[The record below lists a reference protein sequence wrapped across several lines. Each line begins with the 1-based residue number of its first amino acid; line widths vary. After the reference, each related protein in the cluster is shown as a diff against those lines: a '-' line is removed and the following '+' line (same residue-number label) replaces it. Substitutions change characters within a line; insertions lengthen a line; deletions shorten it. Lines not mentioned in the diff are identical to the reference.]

1 MVFREAHFVKPDEE
15 FDLMRKDYAPLF
27 RRKFTVNSKFKHA
40 VIRVCGLG
48 YAYYYLNGKPIS
60 EDLFTAPF
68 SNYEKTLWYNEY
80 DVSNLLIEGDNVLA
94 VCCGNGWY
102 NEGISTVW
110 EFHKADWR
118 DFPKFILELSINDH
132 TILVSDEDW
141 KYTLD
146 SPVIYNQLRDGEY
159 FDARLYDENWK
170 KVEYDDSLWHPVK
183 IDSKAPKG
191 LFRKCTCEPIRE
203 CRRIY
208 PTKVHR
214 VDENRAIFDF
224 GVNIS
229 GYAELKVSQNDGDI
243 ITLRYTEEVNE
254 DFSVNF
260 NGMNRF
266 HFYQEGDFQTDKFIC
281 NGKAMVWSPK
291 FTYHGFRYVEV
302 TGLKSISEDTLVA
315 VFVHQAVESR
325 SNFRCSDQRLNTLF
339 EIGQR
344 ATLSNLFY
352 MPTDCPTRE
361 KMGWMNDAQASA
373 DQMLT
378 NFSTEKVLQKW
389 WIDIC
394 DAMTPEGMLPGVV
407 PTPGYGYKWG
417 NGPVS
422 DGALFEIPYQIYL
435 HTSNPDLLKAG
446 RPYFDRYLSYLDR
459 HRDNNGDISFGL
471 DDWAAPDASQKVNAI
486 FINRILVIK
495 FLKIRMLAAQ
505 LVRESTEE
513 ICTRL
518 EKEINVVKR
527 RYLKANGT
535 CAIDKQTSVSMLICY
550 GIYDDITP
558 LKAQLIRLLD
568 EKQYHH
574 DCGMVGMRH
583 LFRALDICNLPDIA
597 YRVLTAEGFPS
608 FMDWINKGATTLY
621 EHWNMMESHNHHMY
635 SDYMVW
641 IIRTILGIKQVTET
655 AGYTKVLLNP
665 QFIKGINF
673 ADGYCDTVQG
683 RIHVRWERQSGGVLL
698 DLMIPENIECYY
710 HGERIAGCKLLMIHE

>member
-1 MVFREAHFVKPDEE
+1 MVFREARFVKPDEE
-15 FDLMRKDYAPLF
+15 FDLTRKDYAPLF
-27 RRKFTVNSKFKHA
+27 RRKFTVNSKFIRA

-80 DVSNLLIEGDNVLA
+80 DVSDLLIEGDNVLA

-118 DFPKFILELSINDH
+118 DFPKFILELSVNGH

-146 SPVIYNQLRDGEY
+146 SPIVYNQLRDGEY

-183 IDSKAPKG
+183 IDLRAPKG
-191 LFRKCTCEPIRE
+191 FFRKCTCEPIRE

-214 VDENRAIFDF
+214 VDENSAIFDF

-229 GYAELKVSQNDGDI
+229 GYVKLKVSQNDGNI
-243 ITLRYTEEVNE
+243 ITLRYTEEINE

-281 NGKAMVWSPK
+281 NGKAMIWSPK

-378 NFSTEKVLQKW
+378 NFSTEKW

-435 HTSNPDLLKAG
+435 HTNNPNLLKAG
-446 RPYFDRYLSYLDR
+446 IPYFDRYLSYLDR
-459 HRDNNGDISFGL
+459 QRDNNGDIAFGL

-495 FLKIRMLAAQ
+495 FLRIRMLAAQ
-505 LVRESTEE
+505 LACERTEA
-513 ICTRL
+513 IGRRL
-518 EKEINVVKR
+518 ENEIKVIKE
-527 RYLKANGT
+527 RYLKANGA
-535 CAIDKQTSVSMLICY
+535 CAIDKQTSVFADLQE
-550 GIYDDITP
+550 
-558 LKAQLIRLLD
+558 ARNVIR
-568 EKQYHH
+568 H
-574 DCGMVGMRH
+574 
-583 LFRALDICNLPDIA
+583 
-597 YRVLTAEGFPS
+597 S
-608 FMDWINKGATTLY
+608 FDVAVFDNKG
-621 EHWNMMESHNHHMY
+621 
-635 SDYMVW
+635 
-641 IIRTILGIKQVTET
+641 
-655 AGYTKVLLNP
+655 
-665 QFIKGINF
+665 
-673 ADGYCDTVQG
+673 
-683 RIHVRWERQSGGVLL
+683 
-698 DLMIPENIECYY
+698 
-710 HGERIAGCKLLMIHE
+710 